1 MAATGDTDDKQA
13 TDRLTAELCRQL
25 TLHHQEV
32 RLGDLADETGLSAHT
47 VESMMGVYER
57 QHSGVERVS
66 GVEAVT
72 WRLRDED
79 DE

>member
-1 MAATGDTDDKQA
+1 MAATDDVDDKQA

-25 TLHHQEV
+25 ALGHQEV

-72 WRLRDED
+72 WRLRDEE

>member
-1 MAATGDTDDKQA
+1 MDDADNKQA

-25 TLHHQEV
+25 ALGHQEV

-72 WRLRDED
+72 WRLRDEE